1 MSNNI
6 SLTSL
11 SLTHVEFDP
20 TDSIA
25 YIFAY
30 ITLSPL
36 AIMVAYVTIIVSRRE
51 VAGIN
56 IFIGQSICELFNA
69 ILKRWLREKRPTD
82 KLGTGYGMPSS
93 HAQFIAF
100 FAIFAILYLYNRNNK
115 WKFPIACFLIIFSIL
130 VSYSR
135 IYLNYHTT
143 KQVLFGNLFGSIFA
157 LVWYIIIELLIRP
170 LGFYKYLINTDLA
183 RSFYLRDSA
192 LVPDVL
198 RFEYIFWVKFKDYK
212 EI

>member
-11 SLTHVEFDP
+11 SLTHVEFDS

-82 KLGTGYGMPSS
+82 RLGTGYGMPSS

-100 FAIFAILYLYNRNNK
+100 FAIFAILYLYN
-115 WKFPIACFLIIFSIL
+115 
-130 VSYSR
+130 R

-157 LVWYIIIELLIRP
+157 LVWYIIIESLIRP

>member
-82 KLGTGYGMPSS
+82 RLGTGYGMPLS

-100 FAIFAILYLYNRNNK
+100 LQ
-115 WKFPIACFLIIFSIL
+115 FLQFYIYIT

-157 LVWYIIIELLIRP
+157 LVWYIIIESLIRP

-198 RFEYIFWVKFKDYK
+198 RFEYIFWAKFKDYK

>member
-82 KLGTGYGMPSS
+82 RLGTGYGMPLS

-100 FAIFAILYLYNRNNK
+100 LQ
-115 WKFPIACFLIIFSIL
+115 FLQF
-130 VSYSR
+130 Y
-135 IYLNYHTT
+135 IYITE
-143 KQVLFGNLFGSIFA
+143 S
-157 LVWYIIIELLIRP
+157 LIRP

-198 RFEYIFWVKFKDYK
+198 RFEYIFWAKFKDYK